1 MYFCRLYKYQEEMK
15 RSFWILFMA
24 CVCLSLSACQ
34 NKKKNTPEAVAEQFA
49 KAFYTADFTHMYQY
63 SSKKT
68 QVVIQ
73 NLQSAMKEHADRQ
86 EEMSKQKVVFVN
98 TTVDSQTDSTAMCT
112 CKVTIDERPR
122 TDVWELVKENGDW
135 KVTMIG
141 GM

>member
-1 MYFCRLYKYQEEMK
+1 MK
-15 RSFWILFMA
+15 FRIWVLLLA
-24 CVCLSLSACQ
+24 CACLVMPACQ

-63 SSKKT
+63 STKKT

-73 NLQSAMKEHADRQ
+73 NLQNAMKEHADKQ
-86 EEMSKQKVVFVN
+86 EEMSKQTVVFVN

-112 CKVTIDERPR
+112 CKVTIDEKPR

-135 KVTMIG
+135 KVSMIG